1 MKEKSK
7 FLTFLLSFIPG
18 MSHFYLGLFERGLIF
33 LFSFGAIGVG
43 SIFMLMFT
51 YWDGFIPLGLGGG
64 AIVWLIAL
72 LDAFSSINNMRYKR
86 DMDNQ
91 EDQYIGGNK
100 ENNRKIIAL
109 ALSMIPG
116 AGHMYL
122 GYQRKGILFMAGF
135 FFTIFFMGWLNLSVL
150 VFILPLIWFYSFF
163 DAYHTLNGKYVED
176 IETMG
181 DIDFE
186 SILPKIKHKYIG
198 IGLIIIGLIV
208 IFQNMLDP
216 IIRKYLTYEIRNYVQ
231 TLIVSLIFIVG
242 GIKILLKKKESD
254 IEDEKS
260 IEEDKED
267 EE

>member
-100 ENNRKIIAL
+100 EDNRKIIAL

-122 GYQRKGILFMAGF
+122 GYQKKGILFMAGF

-163 DAYHTLNGKYVED
+163 DAYHTLNGKD
-176 IETMG
+176 MG
-181 DIDFE
+181 DMEDMGFE
-186 SILPKIKHKYIG
+186 NILAKIKHKYIG
-198 IGLIIIGLIV
+198 VGLIVIGLIV

-216 IIRKYLTYEIRNYVQ
+216 IIRKYLTYEVRNYIQ
-231 TLIVSLIFIVG
+231 TLIVSIIFIAG
-242 GIKILLKKKESD
+242 GIKILLKKKEVE
-254 IEDEKS
+254 IEDEGL